1 MQALTPL
8 VVAAGRPTDTLDGI
22 DTSLLEAGQVA
33 DAVPASDASPVVHRL
48 ADLRVRGLL
57 ALLGDD
63 ERIRVFAERELR
75 ALREAD
81 AGPVGRGSLLPALR
95 ALLDHPAS
103 KTDAAASLHLSRAAF
118 YDRLAKIERVLGR
131 GLDDPEVRL
140 SLHLALLADDLS
152 RSRS

>member
-1 MQALTPL
+1 MISLRGVGKRYTKYEDAPMLLTAALRSRT
-8 VVAAGRPTDTLDGI
+8 RR
-22 DTSLLEAGQVA
+22 
-33 DAVPASDASPVVHRL
+33 SDL
-48 ADLRVRGLL
+48 W
-57 ALLGDD
+57 
-63 ERIRVFAERELR
+63 
-75 ALREAD
+75 ALREVD

-118 YDRLAKIERVLGR
+118 YDRLAKIERVLGT